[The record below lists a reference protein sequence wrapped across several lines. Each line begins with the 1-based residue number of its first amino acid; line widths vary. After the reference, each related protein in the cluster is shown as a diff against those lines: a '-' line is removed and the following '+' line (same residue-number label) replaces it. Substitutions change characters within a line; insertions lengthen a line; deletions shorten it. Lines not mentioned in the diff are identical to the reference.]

1 MSSSASTAAGDLSD
15 VETLSPAG
23 NSTFGADESWLVD
36 HSPQVVVRSTFLDVE
51 EVPSLSEC
59 FRRLRRAFTEPHVDS
74 GTELYEPGKFSDDAA
89 ESDPE
94 SEDSQMCVPVIQ
106 VRSVDEES
114 TELVEPRLDLPMMAS
129 VPKDEKNQEQGKTTV
144 MLRNL
149 PNNYTRS
156 MLLNLLEKQ
165 GFVGRFDFLY
175 LPCDFQRKANLGYA
189 FVNMVNC
196 QAVEDLWKTFDGFKG
211 WALPSAKVCEVRW
224 SGPHQGLEAHVER
237 YRNSP
242 VMHKSVPD
250 EYRPVIF
257 VDGQRR
263 SHADRSTHV
272 ELGDFHCT
280 DIFVRKVPWH
290 SNGLGEGKRA

>member
-1 MSSSASTAAGDLSD
+1 MLCIPQAKKAFDTMSNSASTAFGDSSD
-15 VETLSPAG
+15 VESVGTLSPAG
-23 NSTFGADESWLVD
+23 SFHGSYATEPCPMAA
-36 HSPQVVVRSTFLDVE
+36 QVVVKSTFLDVE
-51 EVPSLSEC
+51 EPSLLER
-59 FRRLRRAFTEPHVDS
+59 FRRLRRAVTEPELES
-74 GTELYEPGKFSDDAA
+74 GMERYEPGKFSDDAA
-89 ESDPE
+89 DTDPE
-94 SEDSQMCVPVIQ
+94 TEGSDVEMQVHQVPSIQ
-106 VRSVDEES
+106 VIAVPEVRAPERTGKPLPVD
-114 TELVEPRLDLPMMAS
+114 V
-129 VPKDEKNQEQGKTTV
+129 KNQEQAKTTV

-189 FVNMVNC
+189 FVNLVNREAA
-196 QAVEDLWKTFDGFKG
+196 QDLWKTLDGFRG

-224 SGPHQGLEAHVER
+224 SGPHQGFEAHVER

-257 VDGQRR
+257 ADGQRQR
-263 SHADRSTHV
+263 FPAPTKFIKPPQQVQARRQ
-272 ELGDFHCT
+272 EQ
-280 DIFVRKVPWH
+280 R
-290 SNGLGEGKRA
+290 

>member
-257 VDGQRR
+257 VDGQRQR
-263 SHADRSTHV
+263 FPAPTKFIKPPQAQSR
-272 ELGDFHCT
+272 
-280 DIFVRKVPWH
+280 R
-290 SNGLGEGKRA
+290 

>member
-1 MSSSASTAAGDLSD
+1 MPTLLCVPEVKKAFDTMSSSASTAAGDLSD

-23 NSTFGADESWLVD
+23 DSTFGADESWPV
-36 HSPQVVVRSTFLDVE
+36 HHAPQVVVRSTFLDVE
-51 EVPSLSEC
+51 ELPSLSER
-59 FRRLRRAFTEPHVDS
+59 FRRLRRAFTEPQVDS

-94 SEDSQMCVPVIQ
+94 SEVSQMMCVPVIR
-106 VRSVDEES
+106 VKSVDQES
-114 TELVEPRLDLPMMAS
+114 TELVEPRDLPMATALPM
-129 VPKDEKNQEQGKTTV
+129 KDVKNQEQGKTTV

-257 VDGQRR
+257 VDGQRQR
-263 SHADRSTHV
+263 FPAPTKFIKPPQAQSR
-272 ELGDFHCT
+272 
-280 DIFVRKVPWH
+280 R
-290 SNGLGEGKRA
+290 